1 MAFNPNTT
9 QTVLENIHI
18 QPEILADAF
27 TSRGEIIDP
36 FVAAFTAAPVSR
48 VVFIGSGTSYNVS
61 NLALSLFN
69 RIVKVDA
76 TAPYPTEFANYGVGL
91 NPAEADPSSVL
102 CVAISQ
108 SGTSISTCD
117 ALAVARQKGFRTLV
131 LTCDPESRAASLA
144 DTVVPLLAGD
154 EQTGPETRGYTASV
168 LSVYLWAHA
177 TAAAT
182 GALTAA
188 EADAA
193 IAEAGDVVDRF
204 QEVIE
209 ESEAWYD
216 RNRPGLLHAGRINIL
231 GLGIDYGTMLEGTLK
246 VAEMLRVPVIGNL
259 VEEHMHGPT
268 YALRPDHGNLIVGS
282 DEAEFD
288 RIIAIRNALREHAPA
303 THVITCR
310 DFEGADERD
319 IVFSVKAGPFLA
331 PLLYT
336 VPFQFLAA
344 KGGKDVHINTNHNPV
359 PIHFGHLE
367 G

>member
-1 MAFNPNTT
+1 MAFDPNTT
-9 QTVLENIHI
+9 QTVLDNIHI

-27 TSRGEIIDP
+27 AARASIVDP
-36 FVAAFTAAPVSR
+36 FVAAFAAAPVSR
-48 VVFIGSGTSYNVS
+48 VVFLGSGTSYNVS
-61 NLALSLFN
+61 NLAVSLFN

-76 TAPYPTEFANYGVGL
+76 TAPYPTEFANYGAGL
-91 NPAEADPSSVL
+91 DPAGTDPSSVL
-102 CVAISQ
+102 VVGISQ

-117 ALAVARQKGFRTLV
+117 ALSAARQSGFRTLV
-131 LTCDPESRAASLA
+131 LTCDAESKAASLA
-144 DTVVPLLAGD
+144 DAVVPLLVGD
-154 EQTGPETRGYTASV
+154 EQTGPETRGYTGSV
-168 LSVYLWAHA
+168 LSVYLWAYA
-177 TAAAT
+177 TAAVT
-182 GALTAA
+182 GAVPAA

-193 IAEAGDVVDRF
+193 IAEAGEVTARF
-204 QEVIE
+204 QTVVE
-209 ESEAWYD
+209 ESQAWYE
-216 RNRPGLLHAGRINIL
+216 RNKPGLLHASRINIL
-231 GLGIDYGTMLEGTLK
+231 GLGVDYATMLEGTLK

-282 DEAEFD
+282 EEAEFD

-319 IVFSVKAGPFLA
+319 VVFSVKANPFLA

-344 KGGKDVHINTNHNPV
+344 KGGKDVYIDTNRNPV
-359 PIHFGHLE
+359 PIHFGHF
-367 G
+367 GG